1 MSHDP
6 HCNPSPTSQPPS
18 SVAQMSP
25 DVRRDG
31 KTNPVSATQHVT
43 PGPTTTSAP
52 PAAPKRMAHCQEM
65 SGDPA
70 KRCQVGVADPLTPIQ
85 HRALELLAAG
95 MKISATARRLCV
107 DERTIYRWKKQP
119 AFLQAIR
126 RGCQMPVMPGTLERL
141 RRPVAPKKKVWR
153 YEGKTFA
160 TVQEYLAELER
171 VSPAT
176 DLWLRLQGQRR

>member
-6 HCNPSPTSQPPS
+6 HCGPLPSSRPPS
-18 SVAQMSP
+18 SAVKMSP
-25 DVRRDG
+25 DVERSG
-31 KTNPVSATQHVT
+31 KTNPLSATPGVT
-43 PGPTTTSAP
+43 PSTATTSAP

-65 SGDPA
+65 SGDAA

-85 HRALELLAAG
+85 HRAVDLLAAG
-95 MKISATARRLCV
+95 MKISAAARRLHV

-126 RGCQMPVMPGTLERL
+126 RGCQMPVMPATLERL

-153 YEGKTFA
+153 YEGKTFD
-160 TVQEYLAELER
+160 TLEEYLAELER
-171 VSPAT
+171 ISPAA
-176 DLWLRLQGQRR
+176 DLWLRLQGHRR